1 MKQICLLQ
9 SSSSSRGMLGLA
21 IDIVLRFRKLLIFMT
36 ARARRKPANIPP
48 VPAPAKTGT
57 LGAIDESFL
66 EVPTEGVGVEI
77 AVGSDWAVKHSYDPL
92 AMNQLAWYSHEVD
105 AAPDME
111 APEAEVE
118 VCVS

>member
-9 SSSSSRGMLGLA
+9 LSSTSRGMLGLA
-21 IDIVLRFRKLLIFMT
+21 IDIRLRFRNLIIFMT
-36 ARARRKPANIPP
+36 ARARKKPANIPP
-48 VPAPAKTGT
+48 VPAPAKMGT
-57 LGAIDESFL
+57 LGL
-66 EVPTEGVGVEI
+66 KVPTEGGGVEI

-92 AMNQLAWYSHEVD
+92 AMNQLAWYSHEVGT
-105 AAPDME
+105 ASDME